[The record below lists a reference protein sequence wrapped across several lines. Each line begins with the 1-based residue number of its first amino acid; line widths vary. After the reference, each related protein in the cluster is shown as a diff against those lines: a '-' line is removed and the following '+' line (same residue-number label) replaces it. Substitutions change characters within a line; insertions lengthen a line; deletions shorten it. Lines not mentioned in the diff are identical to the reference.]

1 MKLLNNILK
10 NNTFIF
16 VSFLFISL
24 LIFAFSYNF
33 GIFWDNVLFVSKVG
47 KHLYENSVFNWM
59 IPDSFDSGH
68 PPTLGFLNAI
78 FWKLLGK
85 ELWVSHL
92 IMVPFTFGLFFQ
104 VHQLISFYVKDKLSV
119 ILGLILIF
127 ADPTLAAQLVIV
139 NPELIQ
145 LFFFF
150 LAINSVLRNNHYLK
164 VVALFFLSII
174 SLRSMMLCG
183 GVFLFEII
191 NSYAIEKQK
200 LKSILNYKFI
210 LSYLI
215 GSIPGLLFI
224 GLHYLD
230 KGWIMSHPN
239 SPWDAHHQ
247 LVSISGFFNNLVI
260 LCHRFLDFGRIFIF
274 IFILFSLFKFKKVM
288 HNKNNLQLLL
298 LAVTSVIIVIA
309 ASLLKTNP
317 FGHRYFIASYIFL
330 ILFSFIILQNYY
342 KNKRLIYTLLLVGLL
357 SGNLWI
363 YPRSIAQGW
372 DASLAHLPY
381 HSLRI
386 EAIKYLDANDIR
398 IEETASFFPNASTLD
413 NVDLSGDM
421 RQFEEY
427 NGINEYLFYSNVFNL
442 NDETYENIDTNYTI
456 IKKFKKLG
464 IHIYIYK
471 RIKI

>member
-1 MKLLNNILK
+1 MKLLNIILK
-10 NNTFIF
+10 NNTFLF
-16 VSFLFISL
+16 VFFLFTSL

-47 KHLYENSVFNWM
+47 KHLYTNSVFNWI

-78 FWKLLGK
+78 FWKVFGK

-92 IMVPFTFGLFFQ
+92 IMIPFTFGLFIQ
-104 VHQLISFYVKDKLSV
+104 IHKLISFYIKDNFSV
-119 ILGLILIF
+119 FLGLILIF
-127 ADPTLAAQLVIV
+127 ADPTLATQLVIV

-150 LAINSVLRNNHYLK
+150 LAINSILRNNYYLK
-164 VVALFFLSII
+164 VIALFFLSII

-183 GVFLFEII
+183 GVFLFDLI

-200 LKSILNYKFI
+200 LKSILNYKFL

-215 GSIPGLLFI
+215 GSIPGVLFI
-224 GLHYLD
+224 GSHYLA

-239 SPWDAHHQ
+239 SPWDTHHQ
-247 LVSISGFFNNLVI
+247 LVSIGGFFNNLVI
-260 LCHRFLDFGRIFIF
+260 LSHRFLDFGRIFIF
-274 IFILFSLFKFKKVM
+274 IFILYSLFKFKKIL

-298 LAVTSVIIVIA
+298 LAITSVIIVAI

-317 FGHRYFIASYIFL
+317 FGHRYFIASYVFL
-330 ILFSFIILQNYY
+330 ILFSFIILQNYF
-342 KNKRLIYTLLLVGLL
+342 KNKRLIYILLLAGLL

-372 DASLAHLPY
+372 DASLAHIPY
-381 HSLRI
+381 HSLRS
-386 EAIKYLDANDIR
+386 EAIQYLDANNIK
-398 IEETASFFPNASTLD
+398 IEETTSFFPNTNSLD
-413 NVDLSGDM
+413 NVDLSGDL
-421 RQFEEY
+421 RQFEKY
-427 NGINEYLFYSNVFNL
+427 NGENRYLFYSNVFNL
-442 NDETYENIDTNYTI
+442 DDETYENIDTNYST

-471 RIKI
+471 RNKI